1 MNICSLKINSQ
12 IQNEERM
19 NAELSYQPHWI
30 REDFVD
36 FILQKIKPTFAWKR
50 ILAQVTAV
58 QPLSEDMVS
67 LSLKPNHH
75 FDVRQV
81 KAGQSVLITL
91 MINGVYQQRSY
102 SIIEV
107 TQQGEIRLGIKVQG
121 VVSKAAQQLR
131 VGDSFEISQP
141 QGDFVLHQGQQPA
154 LLIASGSGITAI
166 YALLKQALQQQLE
179 HVHVL
184 YFNRAEVL
192 HQDILALAEQY
203 PQLHYHFFNT
213 AQQKQHLDV
222 ALLEKLVPNF
232 KQMQAYACGHHSM
245 MKQAQQIYTEH
256 AAAENFHQEFFQPV
270 QVEHSSEAQPVSF
283 RRAQQNFIATTNL
296 LSSAEQA
303 GLRPQHGCRMG
314 VCNRCSCTKVS
325 GVTQNLL
332 TGEIDDQP
340 NRPIKLCVSQA
351 LSPVTID
358 L

>member
-1 MNICSLKINSQ
+1 
-12 IQNEERM
+12 M

-102 SIIEV
+102 SIIDV
-107 TQQGEIRLGIKVQG
+107 TPRGEIRLGIKVQG

-179 HVHVL
+179 YVHVL

-256 AAAENFHQEFFQPV
+256 AAAENFHQEFFQPI